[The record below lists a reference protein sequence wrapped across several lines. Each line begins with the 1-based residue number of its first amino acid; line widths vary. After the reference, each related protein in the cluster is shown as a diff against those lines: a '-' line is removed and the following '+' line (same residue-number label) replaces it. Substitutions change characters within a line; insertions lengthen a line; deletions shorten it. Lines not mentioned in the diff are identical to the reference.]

1 MKQSQYA
8 RRAAQLAVLI
18 VTLATSAT
26 AQSDSSRAAQDSV
39 RRADSLKK
47 VDSLSKQPRSDSPS
61 VKVGSPPSKSSSAKG
76 YQPDPDI
83 PAVDG
88 PVRLVADLSDKT
100 LTIFS
105 GDNPIKTFNVAV
117 GTESKPTP
125 PGKYKIQKIVWNPS
139 WIPPDQ
145 PWAKGKTAKGP
156 GEPGNPMKVA
166 KIFFHEPD
174 FYIHGTGEIK
184 SLGTADSHGCIR
196 MHPDEVASLAKF
208 LMEHGGNAQEEGWF
222 SRVIHLRWQTHTVEL
237 PNPISLTINQ

>member
-1 MKQSQYA
+1 MKQSHT

-18 VTLATSAT
+18 ATIATSAT
-26 AQSDSSRAAQDSV
+26 AQSDTTRAAQDSV
-39 RRADSLKK
+39 RRADSLRQ
-47 VDSLSKQPRSDSPS
+47 VDSASKQTRPDSPA
-61 VKVGSPPSKSSSAKG
+61 VKVGSPTKSNRAKG

-105 GDNPIKTFNVAV
+105 GDNAIKTFNVAV

-125 PGKYKIQKIVWNPS
+125 PGRYTIRKIVWNPS

-156 GEPGNPMKVA
+156 GEAGNPMKVA
-166 KIFFHEPD
+166 KIFFREPD
-174 FYIHGTGEIK
+174 FYIHGTGDIK
-184 SLGTADSHGCIR
+184 SLGSADSHGCIR

-237 PNPISLTINQ
+237 PSPISLTINQ